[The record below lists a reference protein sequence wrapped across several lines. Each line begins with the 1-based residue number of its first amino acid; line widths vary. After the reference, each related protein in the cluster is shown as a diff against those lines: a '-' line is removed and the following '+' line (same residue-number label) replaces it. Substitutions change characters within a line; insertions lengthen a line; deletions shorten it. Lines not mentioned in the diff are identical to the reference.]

1 MVLLENPND
10 PEYYYIGVG
19 VKEGNNDKS
28 TSNPILFK
36 ELVTILKILKNIYL
50 LRNYLV

>member
-19 VKEGNNDKS
+19 VREGNNDKS
-28 TSNPILFK
+28 TFDPILFK
-36 ELVTILKILKNIYL
+36 ELATIEKYYRICIYCRTL
-50 LRNYLV
+50 